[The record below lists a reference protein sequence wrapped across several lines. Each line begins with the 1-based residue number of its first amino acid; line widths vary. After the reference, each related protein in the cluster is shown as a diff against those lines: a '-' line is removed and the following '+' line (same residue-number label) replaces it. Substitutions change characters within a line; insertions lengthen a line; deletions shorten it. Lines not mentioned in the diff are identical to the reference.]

1 MKQKSS
7 VPSWALLLLGVGLC
21 LSLAGNLY
29 LYTELN
35 RQLPPLRGT
44 YCTDASIGLGTY
56 LIFDGEGLFC
66 RYTQTEG
73 VLDDGTCEDLGE
85 GLYALRS
92 KEGGGFCILQD
103 REGVYLFSGEE
114 NSIAFFPKLKELG
127 TAYLLADIPG
137 EYPEWLKPPA

>member
-56 LIFDGEGLFC
+56 LIFDGEGLF
-66 RYTQTEG
+66 
-73 VLDDGTCEDLGE
+73 
-85 GLYALRS
+85 
-92 KEGGGFCILQD
+92 
-103 REGVYLFSGEE
+103 
-114 NSIAFFPKLKELG
+114 
-127 TAYLLADIPG
+127 
-137 EYPEWLKPPA
+137 